1 MHLGDTWEMA
11 LQHEPFDGALT
22 IEGNGA
28 FWENPPKSLRKY
40 EIHCQWRFKFWWENP
55 MVGIFQGIFQDYDM
69 CITHARRMVFGITEH
84 IVFVPRWARIM
95 ASAPATSDPTEI
107 STDLGCVGYCPLVN
121 SPDSA

>member
-1 MHLGDTWEMA
+1 MERSEKILRNLLENTKS
-11 LQHEPFDGALT
+11 T
-22 IEGNGA
+22 VNGG
-28 FWENPPKSLRKY
+28 LV
-40 EIHCQWRFKFWWENP
+40 WWENP

-69 CITHARRMVFGITEH
+69 YITHARRMVFGITEH